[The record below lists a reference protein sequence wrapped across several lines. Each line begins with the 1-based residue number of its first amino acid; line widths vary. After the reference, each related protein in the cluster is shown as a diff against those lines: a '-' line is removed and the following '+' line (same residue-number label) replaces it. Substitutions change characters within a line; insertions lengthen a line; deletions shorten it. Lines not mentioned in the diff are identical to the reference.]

1 MAQEDLES
9 MLNASIPNYGTL
21 DDASSVH
28 MDEEEV
34 RREREA
40 LDNITSHASEYA
52 SASAQSESISH
63 RVLTM

>member
-1 MAQEDLES
+1 
-9 MLNASIPNYGTL
+9 
-21 DDASSVH
+21 

-52 SASAQSESISH
+52 FFSIE
-63 RVLTM
+63 

>member
-1 MAQEDLES
+1 

-40 LDNITSHASEYA
+40 LDNITSHASEYVW
-52 SASAQSESISH
+52 SA
-63 RVLTM
+63 